1 MRTLPA
7 LPIDEVLAELLDR
20 LREGPNAVLQAPPG
34 AGKTTRVPPAI
45 AAAEIAGKGQVLV
58 LEPRRIAARAA
69 ARRIADEQGWTL
81 GREVGWQIRFERNFS
96 RETRILLVT
105 EGILVQRLQRD
116 PFLEGVGAVLFDEFH
131 ERSLFADLSLAL
143 VRRVQ
148 LDARPEL
155 VLVPMSATLD
165 GERLAAYLDAPIL
178 TSAGRLFPIALEY
191 LDPPPAETP
200 LATLV
205 ARAVRRGLAATP
217 GDLLVFLPGVPEI
230 RRAEEAL
237 ATLASERDVAVVQLY
252 GDLASAEQDR
262 VLRPGPRRKVVL
274 ATNVAET
281 SITVDGV
288 TGVIDSGWVKEASAD
303 PATGLER
310 LALTRISRASAE
322 QRAGRAG
329 RQAPG
334 WCLRLWS
341 EHEHRGLQERGRPE
355 IRRADLAWTIL
366 QLAAWGEHD
375 LAHFPWFEA
384 PDENALA
391 SAESTLTRL
400 GAIAPDG
407 ITPLGRRLAEF
418 PLHPRLALLVLE
430 GERRGVAEEAA
441 LVAALLSD
449 RDPTATS
456 ESRASGAH
464 TASQSDLLVKL
475 DSLRSAKSS
484 SYATLLRTRD
494 ALLDAVRRSAG
505 NDSGS
510 RPASPAWREER
521 EDSLQRAIFTA
532 WADRLA
538 RRREP
543 GSDRAVMT
551 GGRGVRLA
559 RESAVKE
566 AELFVCVSLDDRS
579 GPRSE
584 ALVRIA
590 SAVEREWLPPER
602 LREATVL
609 EFEEERQR
617 VVAHRRTTFDDF
629 VLDDKEVPIR
639 DPAAASALLTQ
650 IAASRIAAA
659 LPHENPEWENLIA
672 RIRFLH
678 RHCPDLALGEA
689 NDITFAELL
698 SSLSSRAKSF
708 EELRRA
714 PWRES
719 LLGTFSHAQLGALDR
734 EAPERLA
741 VPSGNQL
748 RVDYSDPAQP
758 VLAARIQE
766 LFGLKETPRLARGR
780 VPVLLHLLAPN
791 GRPQQ
796 VTADLTSFWRNVYGE
811 VRKEL
816 AARYPRHAWPLDP
829 TTAPAERRP
838 RPRTGS
844 GGRTR

>member
-1 MRTLPA
+1 MPA
-7 LPIDEVLAELLDR
+7 LPSLPIDAVLDELLAV
-20 LREGPNAVLQAPPG
+20 LRARGNAVLQAPPG

-45 AAAEIAGKGQVLV
+45 AASGIAGSGQILV

-81 GREVGWQIRFERNFS
+81 GREVGWQIRFERNFA
-96 RETRILLVT
+96 RDTRILFVT

-116 PFLEGVGAVLFDEFH
+116 PFLDGIGAVLFDEFH

-148 LDARPEL
+148 LEARPEL
-155 VLVPMSATLD
+155 KLLPMSATLD
-165 GERLAAYLDAPIL
+165 GERLAAYLDAPIV

-191 LDPPPAETP
+191 LERPPVDTP

-205 ARAVRRGLAATP
+205 ARGVRQGLAATA

-237 ATLASERDVAVVQLY
+237 AALAREHDLAVVQLY
-252 GDLASAEQDR
+252 GDLPSAEQDR
-262 VLRPGPRRKVVL
+262 VLRPGARRKVVL

-288 TGVIDSGWVKEASAD
+288 TGVVDSGWMKESAAD

-310 LALTRISRASAE
+310 LALSRISRASAE

-329 RQAPG
+329 RQAAG

-341 EHEHRGLQERGRPE
+341 EHEQRGLQERSRPE
-355 IRRADLAWTIL
+355 IRRADLAWTAL
-366 QLAAWGEHD
+366 QLAAWGERD
-375 LAHFPWFEA
+375 LGRFPWFEA
-384 PDENALA
+384 PDEAALA
-391 SAESTLTRL
+391 AAETSLRHL
-400 GAIAPDG
+400 GAIAADG

-418 PLHPRLALLVLE
+418 PLHPRLALLVLA
-430 GERRGVAEEAA
+430 GERRGVADDVA

-449 RDPTATS
+449 RDPTATA
-456 ESRASGAH
+456 ESRVSGAR
-464 TASQSDLLVKL
+464 TSSQSDLLTKL
-475 DSLRSAKSS
+475 DSLRSARSS
-484 SYATLLRTRD
+484 SYSALFRIRD
-494 ALLDAVRRSAG
+494 ALLDALRRSSAG
-505 NDSGS
+505 GS
-510 RPASPAWREER
+510 AMRGAPPAWEAEREESVR
-521 EDSLQRAIFTA
+521 RAIFTA
-532 WADRLA
+532 WSDRLA

-543 GSDRAVMT
+543 GSDRAVMI
-551 GGRGVRLA
+551 GGTGVRLA

-566 AELFVCVSLDDRS
+566 SELFVCVSLDDRS

-590 SAVEREWLPPER
+590 SAVERDWLPGER
-602 LREATVL
+602 IREETVL

-617 VVAHRRTTFDDF
+617 VVAHRRTTFDDL
-629 VLDDKEVPIR
+629 VLDDKEVPVR
-639 DPAAASALLTQ
+639 DAEAASALLIQ
-650 IAASRIAAA
+650 IAGTRIDDV
-659 LPHENPEWENLIA
+659 LPRTDREWESLIA
-672 RIRFLH
+672 RLRFLH
-678 RHCPDLALGEA
+678 RACPDLAIPAPTES
-689 NDITFAELL
+689 TFTELL
-698 SSLSSRAKSF
+698 ASLTGSARSF

-719 LLGTFSHAQLGALDR
+719 LLGTLSHAQRTALDR

-741 VPSGNQL
+741 VPSGNSIRL
-748 RVDYSDPAQP
+748 DYSDPAQP

-766 LFGLKETPRLARGR
+766 LFGLAETPRVARGR

-796 VTADLTSFWRNVYGE
+796 VTGDLGSFWRNVYSE

-816 AARYPRHAWPLDP
+816 AARYPRHSWPLDP

-838 RPRTGS
+838 RPR
-844 GGRTR
+844 RP

>member
-1 MRTLPA
+1 
-7 LPIDEVLAELLDR
+7 
-20 LREGPNAVLQAPPG
+20 
-34 AGKTTRVPPAI
+34 
-45 AAAEIAGKGQVLV
+45 LV
-58 LEPRRIAARAA
+58 LEPRRIAARDA
-69 ARRIADEQGWTL
+69 ARRIAEEQGWTL
-81 GREVGWQIRFERNFS
+81 GREVGWQIRFERNFT
-96 RETRILLVT
+96 RDTRILFVT

-116 PFLEGVGAVLFDEFH
+116 PFLDGIGAVLFDEIH

-155 VLVPMSATLD
+155 KLLPMSATLD
-165 GERLAAYLDAPIL
+165 GDRLATFLDAPIVA
-178 TSAGRLFPIALEY
+178 SAGRLFPIALDY
-191 LDPPPAETP
+191 LDQPPADTP

-205 ARAVRRGLAATP
+205 ARGVRQGLEATP

-237 ATLASERDVAVVQLY
+237 AALARAHDLAIVQLY
-252 GDLASAEQDR
+252 GDLPSAEQDR

-288 TGVIDSGWVKEASAD
+288 TGVIDSGWVKESSAD

-310 LALTRISRASAE
+310 LALTRNSRASAE

-341 EHEHRGLQERGRPE
+341 EHEHRGLQARSRPE
-355 IRRADLAWTIL
+355 IRRADLAWTVL
-366 QLAAWGEHD
+366 QLAAWGERD

-384 PDENALA
+384 PDENSLASAGASLTLLGALA
-391 SAESTLTRL
+391 S
-400 GAIAPDG
+400 DG

-430 GERRGVAEEAA
+430 GDRRGVADDAA

-456 ESRASGAH
+456 EGRISSARTSA
-464 TASQSDLLVKL
+464 QSDLLVKL
-475 DSLRSAKSS
+475 DSLRAARSS
-484 SYATLLRTRD
+484 SSSTLLRSRD
-494 ALLDAVRRSAG
+494 SLLDAVRRSAG
-505 NDSGS
+505 GDSGK
-510 RPASPAWREER
+510 RPASPVWSAKREE
-521 EDSLQRAIFTA
+521 SLQRAIFIA

-543 GSDRAVMT
+543 GSDRAVMV

-559 RESAVKE
+559 RESSVKE

-590 SAVEREWLPPER
+590 SAVERDWLPPER
-602 LREATVL
+602 QREVTLL
-609 EFEEERQR
+609 EFEEARQR
-617 VVAHRRTTFDDF
+617 VVARRRTTFDDL
-629 VLDDKEVPIR
+629 VLDDKEVPIG
-639 DPAAASALLTQ
+639 DAEAASALL
-650 IAASRIAAA
+650 AEIAAA
-659 LPHENPEWENLIA
+659 RIAEVLPRDDADWESLIA
-672 RIRFLH
+672 RLRFLH
-678 RHCPDLALGEA
+678 RACPDLASPAA
-689 NDITFAELL
+689 NDTTFTELL
-698 SSLSSRAKSF
+698 SSLSGKAKSF

-714 PWRES
+714 PWRAM
-719 LLGTFSHAQLGALDR
+719 LLGSLSHAQRSALDR
-734 EAPERLA
+734 EAPERLD
-741 VPSGNQL
+741 VPSGNRI
-748 RVDYSDPAQP
+748 RVDYSDPARP

-766 LFGLKETPRLARGR
+766 LFGLAETPRLARGR

-796 VTADLTSFWRNVYGE
+796 VTADLASFWTTTYAE

-838 RPRTGS
+838 RPRS
-844 GGRTR
+844 GPR